1 MQHLTKKSISGI
13 NKGLSTA
20 AMFFYF
26 VFLYAVLERFFK
38 LQKDTIIDYVNR
50 LPSANGT
57 KYWKDGKEKTIKK
70 YYSRSLDKIARV
82 VVHHTATPK
91 RASSYR
97 DDKEWTPEQLNH
109 LHQNERKW
117 DRVGY
122 YLLIYP
128 NGEAFKVN
136 NLKSISYHVGG
147 GKNTSSVGVAFVG
160 DFDGGKEPTKE
171 AYKTFAVVYSELVME
186 LGRKVPIEPHRK
198 YMSTQCPEGVDV
210 DMLNAQL
217 YERRLA

>member
-1 MQHLTKKSISGI
+1 MQNLTKKSISGI

-26 VFLYAVLERFFK
+26 VFLYALLERFFR
-38 LQKDTIIDYVNR
+38 LQKGVIIDYANN
-50 LPSANGT
+50 LSSANGT

-70 YYSRSLDKIARV
+70 YYSRSLDKIDRV
-82 VVHHTATPK
+82 VVHHTATGK
-91 RASSYR
+91 RSSSYR

-122 YLLIYP
+122 YALIYP
-128 NGEAFKVN
+128 NGDVFKVN
-136 NLKSISYHVGG
+136 NLKTISYHVGG

-160 DFDGGKEPTKE
+160 NFENGVPTEE
-171 AYKTFAVVYSELVME
+171 AYKSFAVLYSEIVMD
-186 LGRKVPIEPHRK
+186 LGRKVPIEPHHRYK
-198 YMSTQCPEGVDV
+198 ATTCPAGVDH

-217 YERRLA
+217 YERKLA